1 MAKISVKNIHAFKGA
16 FLNREQLKRVTGGF
30 SSLTGC
36 SNAQG
41 GCDVGANCQRSGGGA
56 DKCST
61 ASGTCKCG
69 SS

>member
-1 MAKISVKNIHAFKGA
+1 MAKISIKNINTFNGA
-16 FLNREQLKRVTGGF
+16 FLTREQLKNVTGGF
-30 SSLTGC
+30 SSGGC
-36 SNAQG
+36 KNSLG
-41 GCDVGANCQRSGGGA
+41 GCDVGANCARPNGAA

>member
-1 MAKISVKNIHAFKGA
+1 MAKISIKTINAFKGA
-16 FLNREQLKRVTGGF
+16 FLSREQLKKVNGGF

-36 SNAQG
+36 ANSQG
-41 GCDVGANCQRSGGGA
+41 GCDIGDNCQRSSGAA

-61 ASGTCKCG
+61 ASGSCKCG